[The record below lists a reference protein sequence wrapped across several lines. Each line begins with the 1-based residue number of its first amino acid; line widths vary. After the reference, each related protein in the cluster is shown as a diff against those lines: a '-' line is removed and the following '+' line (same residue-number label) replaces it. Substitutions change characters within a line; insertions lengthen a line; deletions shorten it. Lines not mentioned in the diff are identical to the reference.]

1 MERTIKVT
9 GKGKL
14 SVKPDT
20 TRLLLTVE
28 GTEPEYEQA
37 LERSA
42 KQTKSIRSGLAGLG
56 FAEDDLKTVS
66 FQVDTKYEGYQDET
80 GKWKQQFLGYQF
92 SHSMKLEFPMD
103 NERLGSILAMLVQ
116 SQAAPEFHIQ
126 YTIKEAEEVK
136 REVLNNGRSG
146 RGNIRTA
153 FEHGLFLERK
163 GTDRCFLRSDGKT
176 ADVSRKCAGN
186 SIYLGYGTGGY

>member
-28 GTEPEYEQA
+28 GTELEYEQA

-136 REVLNNGRSG
+136 REVLKRAV
-146 RGNIRTA
+146 A